1 MNKIIFYFL
10 PFLLLVNSCGYQ
22 PIYTNKNIHF
32 SIKEINSIDNNR
44 LITLL
49 TNNLNIYSNTKNK
62 DKNYLLNVEAERKII
77 TTSKDTA
84 GNPKTYLM
92 KIIVKIEVQENY
104 DKIIK
109 KNFIEEFNYSTQEN
123 KFNQQQYEENIE
135 ENLIGKISEN
145 IVLYLSSI

>member
-22 PIYTNKNIHF
+22 PIYTNKNINF
-32 SIKEINSIDNNR
+32 SIKEINSINNNR

-49 TNNLNIYSNTKNK
+49 KNNLNMYSDTENK
-62 DKNYLLNVEAERKII
+62 DKNYSLNVEVERKII

-92 KIIVKIEVQENY
+92 ELIAKIEIQKNY
-104 DKIIK
+104 DEITK
-109 KNFIEEFNYSTQEN
+109 KNFVEKFNYNTQEN
-123 KFNQQQYEENIE
+123 KFNQSQYEKNIE
-135 ENLIGKISEN
+135 ENLIRKISEN
-145 IVLYLSSI
+145 IILYLSTI

>member
-10 PFLLLVNSCGYQ
+10 PFLLLINSCGYQ

-32 SIKEINSIDNNR
+32 SIKEINSINNNR

-49 TNNLNIYSNTKNK
+49 KNNLNMYSDTENK
-62 DKNYLLNVEAERKII
+62 DKNYLLNVEVDKKII

-92 KIIVKIEVQENY
+92 ELIAKIEIQKNY
-104 DKIIK
+104 DEITK
-109 KNFIEEFNYSTQEN
+109 KNFVEKFNYNTQEN
-123 KFNQQQYEENIE
+123 KFNQSQYEENIE
-135 ENLIGKISEN
+135 ENLIRKISEN
-145 IVLYLSSI
+145 IVLYLSAI

>member
-10 PFLLLVNSCGYQ
+10 PFLLLINSCGYQ

-32 SIKEINSIDNNR
+32 SIKEINSINNNR
-44 LITLL
+44 LIILL
-49 TNNLNIYSNTKNK
+49 KNDLNMYSDSKNK
-62 DKNYLLNVEAERKII
+62 DKNYLLNVEAEKKII

-92 KIIVKIEVQENY
+92 EVIVKIEVQENY
-104 DKIIK
+104 GEITK
-109 KNFIEEFNYSTQEN
+109 KNFVEKFNYNTQDN
-123 KFNQQQYEENIE
+123 KFNQHQYEENIE
-135 ENLIGKISEN
+135 ENLIRKISEN

>member
-10 PFLLLVNSCGYQ
+10 PFLLLINSCGYQ
-22 PIYTNKNIHF
+22 PIYTNKNINF
-32 SIKEINSIDNNR
+32 SIKEINSINNNR
-44 LITLL
+44 LIILL
-49 TNNLNIYSNTKNK
+49 KNNLNMYSDTKNK

-92 KIIVKIEVQENY
+92 EIIVKMEIQENY

-109 KNFIEEFNYSTQEN
+109 KNFIEKFNYNTQVN

-135 ENLIGKISEN
+135 ENLISKISEN
-145 IVLYLSSI
+145 IILYLSSI

>member
-10 PFLLLVNSCGYQ
+10 PFLLLINSCGYQ
-22 PIYTNKNIHF
+22 PIHTNKNINF
-32 SIKEINSIDNNR
+32 SIKEINSKNNNR
-44 LITLL
+44 LIILL
-49 TNNLNIYSNTKNK
+49 KNDLNMYSDSDNK

-92 KIIVKIEVQENY
+92 EIIVKMEIQENY

-109 KNFIEEFNYSTQEN
+109 KNFIEKFNYNTQEN

-135 ENLIGKISEN
+135 ENLISKISEN
-145 IVLYLSSI
+145 IILYLSSI

>member
-10 PFLLLVNSCGYQ
+10 PFLLLINSCGYQ
-22 PIYTNKNIHF
+22 PIYTNKNINF
-32 SIKEINSIDNNR
+32 SIKEINSINNNR

-49 TNNLNIYSNTKNK
+49 KNDLNMYSNTNNK

-92 KIIVKIEVQENY
+92 EVIVKIEVKENY
-104 DKIIK
+104 DEIIK
-109 KNFIEEFNYSTQEN
+109 KNFAEKFNYNTQEN
-123 KFNQQQYEENIE
+123 KFNQHQYEENVE
-135 ENLIGKISEN
+135 ENLIRKISEN
-145 IVLYLSSI
+145 IILYLSSM

>member
-10 PFLLLVNSCGYQ
+10 PFLLLINSCGYQ

-32 SIKEINSIDNNR
+32 SIKEINSINNNR
-44 LITLL
+44 LIILL
-49 TNNLNIYSNTKNK
+49 KNNLNMYSDTKNK

-92 KIIVKIEVQENY
+92 EIIVKTEIQENY

-109 KNFIEEFNYSTQEN
+109 KNFIEKFNYNTQEN

-135 ENLIGKISEN
+135 ENLISKISEN
-145 IVLYLSSI
+145 IILYLSSI

>member
-10 PFLLLVNSCGYQ
+10 PFLLLINSCGYQ

-49 TNNLNIYSNTKNK
+49 TNNLNMYSSTKNK

-92 KIIVKIEVQENY
+92 KIIVKMEVQENY

-109 KNFIEEFNYSTQEN
+109 KNFVEEFNYNTQEN
-123 KFNQQQYEENIE
+123 KFSQQQYEENIE
-135 ENLIGKISEN
+135 ENLIVKISEN

>member
-10 PFLLLVNSCGYQ
+10 PFLLLINSCGYQ
-22 PIYTNKNIHF
+22 PIYTNKNINF
-32 SIKEINSIDNNR
+32 SIKEINSINNNR

-49 TNNLNIYSNTKNK
+49 KNDLNMYSNTNNK

-92 KIIVKIEVQENY
+92 EIIVKIEVQENY
-104 DKIIK
+104 GEIIK
-109 KNFIEEFNYSTQEN
+109 KNFVEKFNYTTQEN
-123 KFNQQQYEENIE
+123 KFNQNQYEENIE
-135 ENLIGKISEN
+135 ENLIRKISES

>member
-10 PFLLLVNSCGYQ
+10 PFLLLINSCGYQ

-32 SIKEINSIDNNR
+32 SIKEINSINNNR
-44 LITLL
+44 LIILL
-49 TNNLNIYSNTKNK
+49 KNNLNMYSDTENK
-62 DKNYLLNVEAERKII
+62 DKNYLLNVEVERKII

-92 KIIVKIEVQENY
+92 EVIVKIEVQENY
-104 DKIIK
+104 GEITK
-109 KNFIEEFNYSTQEN
+109 KNFVEKFNYNTQDN
-123 KFNQQQYEENIE
+123 KFNQNQYEENIE
-135 ENLIGKISEN
+135 GNLIRKISEN

>member
-10 PFLLLVNSCGYQ
+10 PFLLLINSCGYQ

-32 SIKEINSIDNNR
+32 SIKEINSINNNR

-49 TNNLNIYSNTKNK
+49 KNNLNMYSDTENK
-62 DKNYLLNVEAERKII
+62 DKNYSLNVEVERKII

-92 KIIVKIEVQENY
+92 ELIAKIEIQKNY
-104 DKIIK
+104 DEITK
-109 KNFIEEFNYSTQEN
+109 KNFVEKFNYNTQEN
-123 KFNQQQYEENIE
+123 KFNQSQYEENIE
-135 ENLIGKISEN
+135 ENLIRKISEN
-145 IVLYLSSI
+145 IILYLSSI

>member
-49 TNNLNIYSNTKNK
+49 TNNLNMYSNTKNK

-109 KNFIEEFNYSTQEN
+109 KNFVEEFNYNTQEN
-123 KFNQQQYEENIE
+123 KFNQSQYEENIE
-135 ENLIGKISEN
+135 ENLIRKISEN

>member
-10 PFLLLVNSCGYQ
+10 PFLLLINSCGYQ

-32 SIKEINSIDNNR
+32 SIKEINSINNNR

-49 TNNLNIYSNTKNK
+49 KNDLNMYSSAKDK

-77 TTSKDTA
+77 TASKDTA

-92 KIIVKIEVQENY
+92 EVIVKIEVQENY
-104 DKIIK
+104 DEIIK
-109 KNFIEEFNYSTQEN
+109 KNFVEKFNYNTQEN
-123 KFNQQQYEENIE
+123 KFNQNQYEENIE
-135 ENLIGKISEN
+135 ENLIMKISEN

>member
-10 PFLLLVNSCGYQ
+10 PFLLLINSCGYQ

-32 SIKEINSIDNNR
+32 SIKEINSINSNR
-44 LITLL
+44 LTTLL
-49 TNNLNIYSNTKNK
+49 KNDLNIYSDTKNK
-62 DKNYLLNVEAERKII
+62 DKNYLLNVETEKKII

-92 KIIVKIEVQENY
+92 EVIVKIEAQKNY
-104 DKIIK
+104 DKITK
-109 KNFIEEFNYSTQEN
+109 KNFVETFNYNTQEN
-123 KFNQQQYEENIE
+123 KFNQNQYEENIE
-135 ENLIGKISEN
+135 ENLIMKISEN

>member
-10 PFLLLVNSCGYQ
+10 PFLLLINSCGYQ

-32 SIKEINSIDNNR
+32 SIKEINSINNNR
-44 LITLL
+44 LIILL
-49 TNNLNIYSNTKNK
+49 KNNLNMYSDTENK
-62 DKNYLLNVEAERKII
+62 DKNYLLNVEVERKII

-92 KIIVKIEVQENY
+92 EVIVKIEVQENY
-104 DKIIK
+104 GEITK
-109 KNFIEEFNYSTQEN
+109 KNFVEKFNYNTQDN
-123 KFNQQQYEENIE
+123 KFNQHQYEENIE
-135 ENLIGKISEN
+135 ENLIRKISEN